1 MYSQCQNPLVSSP
14 TSAALSSKSIHND
27 DLPIAFCK
35 GKRQCAHPIYFFVSY
50 SHLLSSSYS
59 FIASFDS
66 ISLPNTVHETLSHS
80 GWHSAMVDEMQDL
93 DDNVTWD
100 LVSLPAGKKAIG
112 CRRVF
117 AVKFNPDESVARLKA
132 HLVAKGY
139 GQTYGVDYS
148 DTFSPIAKLT
158 FVRLFISL
166 VASYD

>member
-1 MYSQCQNPLVSSP
+1 MMIFRL
-14 TSAALSSKSIHND
+14 LSVKVND
-27 DLPIAFCK
+27 SVLTQSLSLFPIAIC
-35 GKRQCAHPIYFFVSY
+35 CPPLI
-50 SHLLSSSYS
+50 
-59 FIASFDS
+59 
-66 ISLPNTVHETLSHS
+66 PLSHP

-93 DDNVTWD
+93 YDNVTWD

-148 DTFSPIAKLT
+148 DNFSPIAKLT